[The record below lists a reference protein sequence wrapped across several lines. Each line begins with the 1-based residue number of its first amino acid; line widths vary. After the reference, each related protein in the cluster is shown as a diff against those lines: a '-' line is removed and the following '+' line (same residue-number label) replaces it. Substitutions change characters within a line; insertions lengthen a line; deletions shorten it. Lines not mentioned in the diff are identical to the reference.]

1 MGMGKE
7 EFVSCCCDSDIVD
20 VGEGDGSGFEEGRE
34 KGEKSQKRRRRPMTS

>member
-20 VGEGDGSGFEEGRE
+20 VGEGNGSGFEEGRKE
-34 KGEKSQKRRRRPMTS
+34 KRPKRGDDG